1 MLKNNGM
8 NERMA
13 QFQFP
18 LKGAPTN
25 FVNSAKSKVAPGFAH
40 GAKNSGT
47 ANAGKCAISSWAVGA
62 SAPILRNVTTN
73 STIDHSH
80 CLLVMGRRWKRSLMP
95 LQLSEYP
102 SHL

>member
-1 MLKNNGM
+1 MLKDNWM

-13 QFQFP
+13 KLQFP
-18 LKGAPTN
+18 FRGAPTN
-25 FVNSAKSKVAPGFAH
+25 VVNSAKSKVAPGFAH

-47 ANAGKCAISSWAVGA
+47 ANAGKRAISSWAVGA

-80 CLLVMGRRWKRSLMP
+80 CLLVMGRRRKRSWMT

-102 SHL
+102 SRL